1 MNLGLFLH
9 KAISFLSFS
18 TEVWMSLLLG
28 AVVTVIIA
36 YIIYRIQKKEAKEHK
51 QDHDA
56 KLERIEQLHLQD
68 SEKIKV
74 LYELIVQSQK
84 GSIGEIEAAVLEE
97 KMEVAAEQITDRDSD
112 KAQALKAIAE
122 KDKEEADDLLDKIAK
137 REHDLVEV
145 YELRAMNEYRNGYF
159 SEAVKWY
166 RRIVELEPD
175 IFTAWESLIDTLI
188 EADQRLEARELALKI
203 LAALD
208 PQDPDLEMKTYS
220 LLHCIVLSIDFASE
234 TDLVEPYLLK
244 NAELVKKLFGSQ
256 SQEMGEIYNE
266 LGRLFWMQD
275 KFKEAEEYYLKS
287 IAIYKALKYAYDGI
301 TFTNLASVYSYTGRY
316 RMALDLLDEAYAS
329 ISELLGAEHPKLIY
343 VLQSKASAYFHLGN
357 FQAAELQMLKSKDL
371 AEKKLGKEH
380 ELYYYVIQNLT
391 ALYCS
396 QNRHEEAEPL
406 VRETLEI
413 QKAKKGED
421 SFEVGMMRL
430 ALGDVLSARGE
441 FNEAEEHLS
450 QAVVILNKFFP
461 PESYN
466 ASLAKTALARF
477 YLKTGKYEEAR
488 TGFLEVLHATQVSG
502 RANTLEA
509 ATIQGFL
516 AEIHE
521 KLEQWS
527 EAEPYLKSSI
537 SIFEEI
543 APDNPI
549 LQDILMRYSSVLA
562 KLGRQAEADE
572 YKAKADELKTR
583 LDGQTTEHTEK
594 TESTEG

>member
-1 MNLGLFLH
+1 MQLGISLNKLLH
-9 KAISFLSFS
+9 
-18 TEVWMSLLLG
+18 
-28 AVVTVIIA
+28 
-36 YIIYRIQKKEAKEHK
+36 Q
-51 QDHDA
+51 
-56 KLERIEQLHLQD
+56 QD

-74 LYELIVQSQK
+74 LYELIIQSQR
-84 GSIGEIEAAVLEE
+84 GSIGELEAEVLEQKIE
-97 KMEVAAEQITDRDSD
+97 IAADKITDKDSD
-112 KAQALKAIAE
+112 HAQALKAIAD
-122 KDKEEADDLLDKIAK
+122 KDKEEADDLLDKIAQ

-145 YELRAMNEYRNGYF
+145 YELRAMNEFRNGYF
-159 SEAVKWY
+159 AEAVKWY
-166 RRIVELEPD
+166 RKIVELEPD
-175 IFTAWESLIDTLI
+175 IFTAWESLIVTLI

-208 PQDPDLEMKTYS
+208 PQDSDLEEKTHS
-220 LLHCIVLSIDFASE
+220 LLNSIVLSIDFEAE

-244 NAELVKKLFGSQ
+244 NAELVKKLFGGQ
-256 SQEMGEIYNE
+256 SQEMGYIYNE
-266 LGRLFWMQD
+266 LGRLSTTQQ
-275 KFKEAEEYYLKS
+275 KFKEAEECYLKS
-287 IAIYKALKYAYDGI
+287 IDIYKALKYADDCI
-301 TFTNLASVYSYTGRY
+301 AFSNLAMIYVYTGRY
-316 RMALDLLDEAYAS
+316 REALDLLEEAHAAM
-329 ISELLGAEHPKLIY
+329 SELLGAEHPKLIF
-343 VLQSKASAYFHLGN
+343 VMLSKAHAYAHFGD
-357 FQAAELQMLKSKDL
+357 FQAAELQLLKAKDL

-380 ELYYYVIQNLT
+380 KTYFYVIQNLT
-391 ALYCS
+391 AQYCCH
-396 QNRHEEAEPL
+396 NRHEESEPL
-406 VRETLEI
+406 IRETLEI

-421 SFEVGMMRL
+421 SIEVGLMRL

-441 FNEAEEHLS
+441 LKEAEEHLS
-450 QAVVILNKFFP
+450 KGVVILNKFFP

-466 ASLAKTALARF
+466 AGGAKTALAKF
-477 YLKTGKYEEAR
+477 YIKIGKYEEAR

-509 ATIQGFL
+509 VTTQGFL

-537 SIFEEI
+537 SILEEI
-543 APDNPI
+543 APDNPL

-562 KLGRQAEADE
+562 KLSRQAEADE